1 MKNLIEMIF
10 KREPTLNYVIAEYQ
24 PSGDFV
30 AKSFSKPNTSGENEL
45 EIKDEMQIDNLYQKN

>member
-30 AKSFSKPNTSGENEL
+30 AKSFSKPNASGENEL